1 MTDITNCRMF
11 LLERFYYE
19 LFHHLKKENGKLAKD
34 EIFEDFEGNHKIK
47 TSFFNYCYDTPNY
60 KIIRETIYDHKRKEK
75 RFITYKIDYKN
86 LTERHIHKAD
96 RGFVYLDL
104 KYFFKYINGKLE
116 LMRVNQYY
124 SKGMIDCH
132 IFRDVNGLK
141 VSKPVYIQ
149 EGRINKALKMTRE
162 ELYQYSKP
170 RKLFPK
176 YDS

>member
-1 MTDITNCRMF
+1 MVDITNCRMF

-19 LFHHLKKENGKLAKD
+19 LFHSLKKEHGKLVKD
-34 EIFEDFEGNHKIK
+34 EIFEDFDGTHKIK
-47 TSFFNYCYDTPNY
+47 TSFFNYCFDTPDY
-60 KIIRETIYDHKRKEK
+60 KIIKETVYYHRQQEK
-75 RFITYKIDYKN
+75 RVITYKVDYKN
-86 LTERHIHKAD
+86 LTERHIHKD
-96 RGFVYLDL
+96 RDMVYLDL

-124 SKGMIDCH
+124 SNGMIDCQ

-141 VSKPVYIQ
+141 VGKSVYIQ

-162 ELYQYSKP
+162 ELYEFSKP